1 MNYNFFLYINE
12 LIHLMNQ
19 LVYYMNQL
27 LSYNI
32 QQLMEF
38 AQFPELI
45 HFYYSPWAG
54 SIQSFGTRLD
64 RSRV

>member
-1 MNYNFFLYINE
+1 MNYNLFLYINE

-38 AQFPELI
+38 AQFPE
-45 HFYYSPWAG
+45 F
-54 SIQSFGTRLD
+54 
-64 RSRV
+64 